1 MAAIASRGKLLY
13 EKFVGFTKS
22 MESIG
27 NSLQGAEKS
36 YNSAMNKL
44 KTGTG
49 NLIGQAE
56 KLRSLGLDVKETI
69 DPKFIE
75 FEEGDSDEGSK

>member
-1 MAAIASRGKLLY
+1 MDAIGK
-13 EKFVGFTKS
+13 
-22 MESIG
+22 
-27 NSLQGAEKS
+27 SLQGAEKS

-44 KTGTG
+44 KTGNG

-56 KLRSLGLDVKETI
+56 KLRGLGLDVKDTI

-75 FEEGDSDEGSK
+75 LEGNDVDELDSSEEGET